1 MIRFFIQRF
10 ITMVVTLAF
19 VSIVTF
25 IVIELPPGD
34 YAERY
39 AFKLSASGVKIN
51 EDDLQGLRIRFGLDR
66 PISERYWKWIKNIVL
81 HGDFGLSFQYQKP
94 VTEVIGER
102 ILFTAILALTTL
114 LFTYG
119 LAIPIGV
126 LSAIRQYSIGDYIA
140 TILGYIGLA
149 IPSFML
155 ALILL
160 YITVKVFNMNVGGL
174 FSPDYLYAP
183 WSWNRFVDMLKHLW
197 VPALVLGLSGTA
209 FQIRTVRATLLDEK
223 NLLYVTAARAKGM
236 PEGRL
241 LVKYPIRMALNP
253 VFSTI
258 GWELTSIISGAP
270 IVALVLN
277 LPDTGPLF
285 LNSLLDQ
292 DMYLAGGMLLM
303 LSALTIIGTFLSD
316 LMLAAVDPRIRRG
329 MMNRSS

>member
-1 MIRFFIQRF
+1 MIRFILQRF
-10 ITMVVTLAF
+10 LTMLVTLAF
-19 VSIVTF
+19 VSVITF
-25 IVIELPPGD
+25 VVIELPPGD

-39 AFKLSASGVKIN
+39 AFKLSASGIKIT
-51 EDDLQGLRIRFGLDR
+51 EADLQGLRVRFGLDR
-66 PISERYWKWIKNIVL
+66 PLMERYWTWITDIVL
-81 HGDFGLSFQYQKP
+81 RGDFGLSFQYQKP

-102 ILFTAILALTTL
+102 ILFTAILAFVTL
-114 LFTYG
+114 IFTYG

-126 LSAIRQYSIGDYIA
+126 YSAIRQYSVGDYLV

-155 ALILL
+155 ALVLL
-160 YITVKVFNMNVGGL
+160 YMTVKVLNMNVGGL
-174 FSPDYLYAP
+174 FSPEFLYAP
-183 WSWNRFVDMLKHLW
+183 WSWARVVDMLKHLW

-223 NLLYVTAARAKGM
+223 NLLYVTAARAKGL

-241 LVKYPIRMALNP
+241 LVKYPIRVALNP
-253 VFSTI
+253 VISTI

-292 DMYLAGGMLLM
+292 DMYLAGGMLLL

-316 LMLAAVDPRIRRG
+316 LLLAAMDPRIRRG
-329 MMNRSS
+329 MAAH

>member
-1 MIRFFIQRF
+1 MARF
-10 ITMVVTLAF
+10 ITQRFLTMIVMLAL
-19 VSIVTF
+19 VSFVTF
-25 IVIELPPGD
+25 VIIELPPGD

-39 AFKLSASGVKIN
+39 AFKLSASGIKVTEQDI
-51 EDDLQGLRIRFGLDR
+51 QALRIRFGLDR
-66 PISERYWKWIKNIVL
+66 PLMERYWSWISNIVQ

-94 VTEVIGER
+94 VLDVIGDR
-102 ILFTAILALTTL
+102 ILFTGLLATVTL
-114 LFTYG
+114 VFTYG

-126 LSAIRQYSIGDYIA
+126 YSAIRQYSIGDYIA
-140 TILGYIGLA
+140 TIIGYIGLA

-155 ALILL
+155 ALLLL
-160 YITVKVFNMNVGGL
+160 YLSVKVFNMNVGGL
-174 FSPDYLYAP
+174 FSPEFANTA
-183 WSWNRFVDMLKHLW
+183 WSWPRFVDLLKHLV
-197 VPALVLGLSGTA
+197 VPAVVLGLSGTA

-223 NLLYVTAARAKGM
+223 NLLYVTAARAKGL
-236 PEGRL
+236 PESRL
-241 LVKYPIRMALNP
+241 MMKYPIRVALNP

-303 LSALTIIGTFLSD
+303 LSALTILGTFLSD
-316 LMLAAVDPRIRRG
+316 ILLAIMDPRIRRG
-329 MMNRSS
+329 MVSQ

>member
-1 MIRFFIQRF
+1 MTRF
-10 ITMVVTLAF
+10 ILQRLSTTIVMLAL
-19 VSIVTF
+19 VSFVTF
-25 IVIELPPGD
+25 IIIELPPGD

-39 AFKLSASGVKIN
+39 AFKLSASGIKVTEADI
-51 EDDLQGLRIRFGLDR
+51 QALRIRFGLDQ
-66 PISERYWKWIKNIVL
+66 PLMERYWNWISNIVQ

-94 VTEVIGER
+94 VLDVIGER
-102 ILFTAILALTTL
+102 ILFTALLAMVTL
-114 LFTYG
+114 VFTYG

-126 LSAIRQYSIGDYIA
+126 YSAIRQYSIGDYIA

-155 ALILL
+155 ALLLL
-160 YITVKVFNMNVGGL
+160 YVSVKAFNMNVGGL
-174 FSPDYLYAP
+174 FSPEFAQAA
-183 WSWNRFVDMLKHLW
+183 WSWPRLLDLLKHLA
-197 VPALVLGLSGTA
+197 VPAIVLGLSGTA
-209 FQIRTVRATLLDEK
+209 FQLRTVRATLLDEK
-223 NLLYVTAARAKGM
+223 NLLYVTAARAKGL

-241 LVKYPIRMALNP
+241 LLKYPIRVALNP

-292 DMYLAGGMLLM
+292 DMYLAGGMLLI
-303 LSALTIIGTFLSD
+303 LSALTILGTFLSD
-316 LMLAAVDPRIRRG
+316 ILLAIMDPRIRRG
-329 MMNRSS
+329 MVTQ

>member
-1 MIRFFIQRF
+1 MTRFILQRF
-10 ITMVVTLAF
+10 ITLIVMLAL
-19 VSIVTF
+19 VSFVTF
-25 IVIELPPGD
+25 IIIELPPGD

-39 AFKLSASGVKIN
+39 AFKLSASGIKVTEADI
-51 EDDLQGLRIRFGLDR
+51 QALRVRFGLDK
-66 PISERYWKWIKNIVL
+66 PLMERYWNWISNIVRE
-81 HGDFGLSFQYQKP
+81 GDFGLSFQYQKP
-94 VTEVIGER
+94 VLDVIGER
-102 ILFTAILALTTL
+102 ILFTALLATVTL
-114 LFTYG
+114 VFTYG

-126 LSAIRQYSIGDYIA
+126 YSAIRQYSIGDYIA
-140 TILGYIGLA
+140 TVIGYIGLA

-155 ALILL
+155 ALLLL
-160 YITVKVFNMNVGGL
+160 YLSVKVFNMNVGGL
-174 FSPDYLYAP
+174 FSPEFVQAD
-183 WSWNRFVDMLKHLW
+183 WSWPRFVDLLKHLI
-197 VPALVLGLSGTA
+197 VPAVVLGLSGTA

-241 LVKYPIRMALNP
+241 LLKYPIRVALNP

-303 LSALTIIGTFLSD
+303 LSALTILGTFLSD
-316 LMLAAVDPRIRRG
+316 ILLAIMDPRIRRG
-329 MMNRSS
+329 MVAQ

>member
-1 MIRFFIQRF
+1 MIRFLLQRF
-10 ITMVVTLAF
+10 LAMLVTLAL
-19 VSIVTF
+19 VSVITF
-25 IVIELPPGD
+25 IIIELPPGD

-39 AFKLSASGVKIN
+39 AFKLSASGIKMTE
-51 EDDLQGLRIRFGLDR
+51 EDIQGLRVRFGLDK
-66 PISERYWKWIKNIVL
+66 PLMERYWVWIGNIVL

-94 VTEVIGER
+94 VLSVIGER
-102 ILFTAILALTTL
+102 IAFTAILALTTL
-114 LFTYG
+114 LLTYG
-119 LAIPIGV
+119 LALPIGIY
-126 LSAIRQYSIGDYIA
+126 SAIRQYTLGDYLA
-140 TILGYIGLA
+140 TVLGYIGLA

-155 ALILL
+155 ALVLL
-160 YITVKVFNMNVGGL
+160 YITVKVFNMSVGGL
-174 FSPDYLYAP
+174 FSPAFMEAP
-183 WSWNRFVDMLKHLW
+183 WTWARLGDLLKHLW

-223 NLLYVTAARAKGM
+223 NQLYVTAARAKGL
-236 PEGRL
+236 PEWRVML
-241 LVKYPIRMALNP
+241 KYPIRVALNP
-253 VFSTI
+253 VISTI

-316 LMLAAVDPRIRRG
+316 ILLAIMDPRIRRG
-329 MMNRSS
+329 MMSA

>member
-1 MIRFFIQRF
+1 MIRFLLQRF
-10 ITMVVTLAF
+10 FAMLVTLAL
-19 VSIVTF
+19 VSVITF
-25 IVIELPPGD
+25 IIIELPPGD

-39 AFKLSASGVKIN
+39 AFKLSASGIKMTE
-51 EDDLQGLRIRFGLDR
+51 EDIQGLRVRFGLDK
-66 PISERYWKWIKNIVL
+66 PLMERYWVWIGNIVL

-94 VTEVIGER
+94 VLSVIGER
-102 ILFTAILALTTL
+102 IAFTAILALTTL
-114 LFTYG
+114 LLTYG
-119 LAIPIGV
+119 LAVPIGIY
-126 LSAIRQYSIGDYIA
+126 SAIRQYTLGDYLA
-140 TILGYIGLA
+140 TVLGYIGLA

-155 ALILL
+155 ALVLL
-160 YITVKVFNMNVGGL
+160 YITVKVFNMSVGGL
-174 FSPDYLYAP
+174 FSPQFMEAP
-183 WSWNRFVDMLKHLW
+183 WTWARLGDLLKHLW

-223 NLLYVTAARAKGM
+223 NQLYVTAARAKGL
-236 PEGRL
+236 PEGRVML
-241 LVKYPIRMALNP
+241 KYPIRVALNP
-253 VFSTI
+253 VISTI

-316 LMLAAVDPRIRRG
+316 ILLAIMDPRIRRG
-329 MMNRSS
+329 MMSA

>member
-1 MIRFFIQRF
+1 MTRF
-10 ITMVVTLAF
+10 ILQRLATMIITMAL
-19 VSIVTF
+19 VSFVTF
-25 IVIELPPGD
+25 IIIELPPGD

-39 AFKLSASGVKIN
+39 AFKLSASGIKVT
-51 EDDLQGLRIRFGLDR
+51 DDDIQALRIRFGLDR
-66 PISERYWKWIKNIVL
+66 PLMERYWTWITNIVRD
-81 HGDFGLSFQYQKP
+81 GDFGLSFQYQKP

-102 ILFTAILALTTL
+102 ILFTALLAMVTL
-114 LFTYG
+114 IFTYG

-126 LSAIRQYSIGDYIA
+126 YSAIRQYSIGDYIA
-140 TILGYIGLA
+140 TVIGYIGLA

-155 ALILL
+155 ALVLL
-160 YITVKVFNMNVGGL
+160 YLSVKAFNMNVGGL
-174 FSPDYLYAP
+174 FSPE
-183 WSWNRFVDMLKHLW
+183 FVNAAWTWPRVVDLLKHLI
-197 VPALVLGLSGTA
+197 VPAVVLGLSGTA

-223 NLLYVTAARAKGM
+223 NLLYVTAARAKGL

-241 LVKYPIRMALNP
+241 LLKYPIRVALNP

-292 DMYLAGGMLLM
+292 DMYLAGGMLLL
-303 LSALTIIGTFLSD
+303 LSALTILGTFLSD
-316 LMLAAVDPRIRRG
+316 VLLAVMDPRIRRG
-329 MMNRSS
+329 MVTQ

>member
-1 MIRFFIQRF
+1 MIRFLLQRF
-10 ITMVVTLAF
+10 FAMLVTLAL
-19 VSIVTF
+19 VSVITF
-25 IVIELPPGD
+25 IIIELPPGD

-39 AFKLSASGVKIN
+39 AFKLSASGIKMTE
-51 EDDLQGLRIRFGLDR
+51 EDIQGLRVRFGLDK
-66 PISERYWKWIKNIVL
+66 PLMERYWVWIGNIVL

-94 VTEVIGER
+94 VLAVIGER
-102 ILFTAILALTTL
+102 IGFTAILALTTL
-114 LFTYG
+114 LLTYG
-119 LAIPIGV
+119 LAVPIGIY
-126 LSAIRQYSIGDYIA
+126 SAIRQYTLGDYLA
-140 TILGYIGLA
+140 TVLGYIGLA

-155 ALILL
+155 ALVLL
-160 YITVKVFNMNVGGL
+160 YITVKVFNMSVGGL
-174 FSPDYLYAP
+174 FSPQYLDAP
-183 WSWNRFVDMLKHLW
+183 WTWARLGDLLKHLW

-223 NLLYVTAARAKGM
+223 NQLYVTAARAKGL
-236 PEGRL
+236 PEGRVML
-241 LVKYPIRMALNP
+241 KYPIRVALNP
-253 VFSTI
+253 VISTI

-316 LMLAAVDPRIRRG
+316 ILLVIMDPRIRRG
-329 MMNRSS
+329 MISA

>member
-1 MIRFFIQRF
+1 MIRFLLQRF
-10 ITMVVTLAF
+10 FAMLVTLAL
-19 VSIVTF
+19 VSVITF
-25 IVIELPPGD
+25 IIIELPPGD

-39 AFKLSASGVKIN
+39 AFKLSTSGIKVT
-51 EDDLQGLRIRFGLDR
+51 EDDIQGLRVRLGLDR
-66 PISERYWKWIKNIVL
+66 PLMERYWNWITNIVL

-94 VTEVIGER
+94 VLAVIGER
-102 ILFTAILALTTL
+102 IVFTGILALTTL
-114 LFTYG
+114 LLTYG
-119 LAIPIGV
+119 LAVPIGIY
-126 LSAIRQYSIGDYIA
+126 SAIRQYTVGDYLA
-140 TILGYIGLA
+140 TVLGYIGLA

-155 ALILL
+155 ALVLL
-160 YITVKVFNMNVGGL
+160 YITVKVFNMSVGGL
-174 FSPDYLYAP
+174 FSPQFMDVP
-183 WSWNRFVDMLKHLW
+183 WTWARVGDLLSHLW

-223 NLLYVTAARAKGM
+223 NQLYVTAARAKGLAESRVM
-236 PEGRL
+236 L
-241 LVKYPIRMALNP
+241 KYPIRVALNP
-253 VFSTI
+253 IISTI

-316 LMLAAVDPRIRRG
+316 ILLAIMDPRIRRG
-329 MMNRSS
+329 MLSS